1 MEFSKR
7 KYNEKDPPRSSPKM
21 KRTESPAGQSSSSA
35 DETDA
40 KQKRSR
46 DRSRRSL
53 QTALLQIED
62 AIDREV
68 VKLKACKG
76 NIIQLRRQGREDEV
90 DAEQMQASNHM
101 NQIKNLVK
109 QVSNLSQRIH
119 DEGLMEDFE
128 QRLDSLQNK
137 VNQELT
143 LFSKDVDLV
152 EGDHE
157 SSEGEDSRM
166 ENKRDQGSSERQ
178 TSSNLTLEAEVVSK
192 RRLLRSWKDLQR
204 DLTDLNDMIRKFS
217 SIVWVRVFLEGFAF
231 HE

>member
-21 KRTESPAGQSSSSA
+21 KRTESPAGQSSSST

-46 DRSRRSL
+46 DRNRRSL
-53 QTALLQIED
+53 QTALLQVED

-68 VKLKACKG
+68 VKLRACKG
-76 NIIQLRRQGREDEV
+76 NIIQLRRQEREDEV

-101 NQIKNLVK
+101 NQVKNLVK
-109 QVSNLSQRIH
+109 QVSNLSQRII
-119 DEGLMEDFE
+119 DEGLMEDFQ

-137 VNQELT
+137 VHQELT
-143 LFSKDVDLV
+143 LFSKDVDLI

-166 ENKRDQGSSERQ
+166 ENKRDARSFDRQRQ

-204 DLTDLNDMIRKFS
+204 DLSDLNDMIKRFS
-217 SIVWVRVFLEGFAF
+217 SIVWVRVFLCIS
-231 HE
+231 